1 MEFSFLPSK
10 VHKKNFLV
18 LYVNRMKSRTI
29 DSHQVTRWLCLI
41 LPMGDSWPER
51 EVSHPASHSLWAVEP
66 GPQMQVPSCPHWVT
80 SSRTFPW
87 LWHAALWVAWSG
99 WPYSILCLNSPI
111 PSLWAYNSWQ
121 RKREPGV
128 THVGCF
134 GFLGPTKDYYYLIT
148 ANGNY
153 KGR

>member
-10 VHKKNFLV
+10 VHKKNCLV

-66 GPQMQVPSCPHWVT
+66 GPQMQVPSCPPLSHFFTDFSMTLTCCFVSGLEWLALFH
-80 SSRTFPW
+80 SLPLFPHPIPVGIQF
-87 LWHAALWVAWSG
+87 LAEEKGARCYPCGLLWVLG
-99 WPYSILCLNSPI
+99 
-111 PSLWAYNSWQ
+111 AY
-121 RKREPGV
+121 KRLLLFNN
-128 THVGCF
+128 C
-134 GFLGPTKDYYYLIT
+134 KW
-148 ANGNY
+148 
-153 KGR
+153 